1 MKHSESQCLSV
12 SSLLNCKQMKHIILL
27 FIITVLVQSG
37 LLAQQSITLNE
48 AITIGLENN
57 YGIRIEK
64 NNISIAQKQNNWQ
77 YAGAYPSVSFG
88 LGFNNSFTQREND
101 YLKSG
106 QVQPS
111 LRLNWLLFDGFSVR
125 IRKSQFE
132 LLESLSE
139 GNSVV
144 VIENTIQAIM
154 LGYYKIVLEK
164 ERLSVMKEV
173 MDLSKDR
180 YDYIQNRLNLGAGS
194 TYEVLQAKNAWL
206 TDKSTYLNQQ
216 MIYRSAMRNLGYLLG
231 QKEQNQYTPLDS
243 LAPVLN
249 KYNLAELKDK
259 MELNNQTLKNQYLNQ
274 MMLEKNIALEKS
286 ALYPSVSFSGGSNY
300 NYFPAGLNDSESLQT
315 LNKKLSF
322 YANVALSYNI
332 YNGNRVQ
339 TNIQIAKIEKEIG
352 DIRLEDMKHQLSN
365 RLLNMFDLFEV
376 RKELAIVAHE
386 NLLTAK
392 LNLEISTDKYKN
404 GVINSFNFRDIQRG
418 YLQVALYD
426 LAAEYELIASHVDL
440 VRLTGGIITENTPK

>member
-1 MKHSESQCLSV
+1 MKLRYNTIFTGLFMLILTNV
-12 SSLLNCKQMKHIILL
+12 S
-27 FIITVLVQSG
+27 
-37 LLAQQSITLNE
+37 AQQSISLNE
-48 AITIGLENN
+48 AISIGLENN

-64 NNISIAQKQNNWQ
+64 SNISIAQKQNNWQ

-88 LGFNNSFTQREND
+88 LGFNNSFNETED
-101 YLKSG
+101 SFIESG

-111 LRLNWLLFDGFSVR
+111 LRLNWMLFDGFAVR

-132 LLESLSE
+132 LLENLSE
-139 GNSVV
+139 GNSVL
-144 VIENTIQAIM
+144 VIENTIQAII

-164 ERLSVMKEV
+164 ERLSVMGEV
-173 MDLSKDR
+173 MNLSKDR
-180 YDYIQNRLNLGAGS
+180 YDYIQNRLDLGAGS

-206 TDKSTYLNQQ
+206 TDKSIYLNQQ
-216 MIYRSAMRNLGYLLG
+216 MIYRTAMRNLGYLLG
-231 QKEQNQYTPLDS
+231 QKDTNQYAPLDS
-243 LAPVLN
+243 LVPVLN
-249 KYNLAELKDK
+249 QYKLADLKDK
-259 MELNNQTLKNQYLNQ
+259 METNNQTLKNQYINQ
-274 MMLEKNIALEKS
+274 IMLEKNIALEKS
-286 ALYPSVSFSGGSNY
+286 VQYPSLSFSGGSNY
-300 NYFPAGLNDSESLQT
+300 NYYPDGLNDLESTQA
-315 LNKKLSF
+315 LNMKFSF
-322 YANVALSYNI
+322 YSNFALSYNI
-332 YNGNRVQ
+332 YNGNKVQ
-339 TNIQIAKIEKEIG
+339 TNIRIAKIEKVIG

-376 RKELAIVAHE
+376 RKELAVVAHE

-440 VRLTGGIITENTPK
+440 VRLTGGIITEYAP

>member
-1 MKHSESQCLSV
+1 MKP
-12 SSLLNCKQMKHIILL
+12 IYYILL
-27 FIITVLVQSG
+27 LILIISTFNNV
-37 LLAQQSITLNE
+37 LAQQPITLNE

-57 YGIRIEK
+57 YGIKIEK
-64 NNISIAQKQNNWQ
+64 SNIAIAQKQNNWQ

-88 LGFNNSFTQREND
+88 LGFNNSFVQREDD
-101 YLKSG
+101 YFKTG

-132 LLESLSE
+132 ILESLSE
-139 GNSVV
+139 GNTVV
-144 VIENTIQAIM
+144 VIENTIQAII

-164 ERLSVMKEV
+164 ERLNVMEEV
-173 MDLSKDR
+173 MNLSKDR
-180 YDYIQNRLNLGAGS
+180 YDYIQNRLDLGAGS

-216 MIYRSAMRNLGYLLG
+216 MIYRIAMRNLGYLLG
-231 QKEQNQYTPLDS
+231 QKGQNQYSPSDS

-274 MMLEKNIALEKS
+274 MMLEKSIALEKS
-286 ALYPSVSFSGGSNY
+286 ALYPSISFNGGSNY
-300 NYFPAGLNDSESLQT
+300 NHYPAGLNSSESMQT
-315 LNKKLSF
+315 LNKKFSF
-322 YANVALSYNI
+322 YSNFALTYII

-352 DIRLEDMKHQLSN
+352 DLRLEEMKHQLNN
-365 RLLNMFDLFEV
+365 RLLNVFDLFEV
-376 RKELAIVAHE
+376 RKELAVVAHE

-418 YLQVALYD
+418 YLLVALYD
-426 LAAEYELIASHVDL
+426 LSALYELIASHVDL
-440 VRLTGGIITENTPK
+440 VRLTGGIITENAPK